1 MSPDLWFLLVLAIKM
16 AVAAAFVVT
25 ASFIAERAGALV
37 GAMVMT
43 LPVGA
48 GPAYVLLAL
57 DHGAAFIAESTVAS
71 LAIHA
76 ASGIFRYGLC
86 AGGAAPLLRVHH
98 GGDARARSFSTSPPM
113 ASVCRWRSAIA
124 TCEFR

>member
-48 GPAYVLLAL
+48 GPAYVL
-57 DHGAAFIAESTVAS
+57 
-71 LAIHA
+71 
-76 ASGIFRYGLC
+76 
-86 AGGAAPLLRVHH
+86 
-98 GGDARARSFSTSPPM
+98 RARSRRGVHRRVDRREPRDPRRVGYFSVWSM
-113 ASVCRWRSAIA
+113 CWRRSAA
-124 TCEFR
+124 PSGSPWR